1 MNGLYPTPD
10 TIFILLFII
19 ASGQANPLF
28 LCLQLTW
35 VSGHEH
41 DPPKSSQHKGI
52 LKQLYPQ

>member
-19 ASGQANPLF
+19 ASDQANPLF

-35 VSGHEH
+35 VSDHEH
-41 DPPKSSQHKGI
+41 NP
-52 LKQLYPQ
+52 LKAVNIKIF